1 MRPLLAC
8 LPVFMTLTAIGVI
21 MAAML
26 LYGAATGKL
35 GDSAGL
41 REEARQLPWW
51 FYVLAFIIPPV
62 ILILLSFVTAG

>member
-8 LPVFMTLTAIGVI
+8 LPVFMMLTAIALI
-21 MAAML
+21 MAVML

-35 GDSAGL
+35 GQTGGL
-41 REEARQLPWW
+41 REEARRLPWW
-51 FYVLAFIIPPV
+51 FYVLAFTIPPI

>member
-1 MRPLLAC
+1 MKPPLAC
-8 LPVFMTLTAIGVI
+8 LPVFMMLTAIALI

-26 LYGAATGKL
+26 VYGAAAGKL
-35 GDSAGL
+35 GRSGGL

-51 FYVLAFIIPPV
+51 FYVLAFTIPPI